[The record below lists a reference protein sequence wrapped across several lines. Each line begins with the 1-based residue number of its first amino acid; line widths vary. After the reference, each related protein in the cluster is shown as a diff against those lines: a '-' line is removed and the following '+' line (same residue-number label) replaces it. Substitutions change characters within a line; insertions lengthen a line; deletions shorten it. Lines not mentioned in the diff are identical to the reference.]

1 MPTKLNPASE
11 KDAISRR
18 NTLFTAYVEK
28 IFEALKKNGKDP
40 VSLVGPLGPRSEI
53 MMGLRQAN
61 ESAVDTQMRI
71 MASFAF
77 YYPRIANSDAVDAS
91 I

>member
-1 MPTKLNPASE
+1 MPKLNPASE

-18 NTLFTAYVEK
+18 NTLFGAYVEK
-28 IFEALKKNGKDP
+28 IFEAMRKNGT
-40 VSLVGPLGPRSEI
+40 VAVRLVGPLGPRSEI
-53 MMGLRQAN
+53 MLGLRLPN
-61 ESAVDTQMRI
+61 ESAVDTQKRI

-77 YYPRIANSDAVDAS
+77 YYPKIANSEAVDSS